1 MPMPKML
8 LGWTRKRGEK
18 EMKPSYTVF
27 RCPHCKK
34 FVGANLFRLQDLNKA
49 NRARFTAEE
58 ERKKEAAKE

>member
-1 MPMPKML
+1 
-8 LGWTRKRGEK
+8 
-18 EMKPSYTVF
+18 MKPSYTVF